1 MQKIIPT
8 NQAFNDTTFE
18 FSLSSNK
25 NQNCEQVE

>member
-1 MQKIIPT
+1 MQKIIL

>member
-1 MQKIIPT
+1 MQKIIL

-18 FSLSSNK
+18 SLSSNK

>member
-18 FSLSSNK
+18 SLSSNK